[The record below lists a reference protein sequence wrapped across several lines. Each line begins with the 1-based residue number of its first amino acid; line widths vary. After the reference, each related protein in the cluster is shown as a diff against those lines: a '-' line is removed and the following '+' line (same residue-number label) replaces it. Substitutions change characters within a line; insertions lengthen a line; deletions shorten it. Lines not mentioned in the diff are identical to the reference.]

1 MDDVARWLRGLGLQQ
16 YAETF
21 DANKIDFDSLCL
33 LSDQDLQQ
41 MQVPLGPRRKL
52 LAAIG
57 ALTELNRP
65 VVVQSQGDAE
75 RRHVTALFCDL
86 VASTE
91 YAVRLDPEDFLDLT
105 NRYIERCSSVI
116 RDHNG
121 TVVSVIG
128 DAFLA
133 LFGYPTAEED
143 DADRS
148 LRAALDIL
156 RIAPSIEVPDGPPV
170 QVRVGIA
177 TGLAVAGGADSGR
190 VSASG
195 PIPNLAQRLQTAA
208 APQTILI
215 DQRTYDATAGAFEFT
230 DLGLHTLKGFAE
242 PVQAWRVE
250 QSRLLE
256 SRFAKKTRLFK
267 LVGRL
272 PQLHSI
278 VQLWDGVV
286 QGRGRIVV
294 LSGEPGIGKSRL
306 AFEVRQQIR
315 QCTHLAL
322 QCSANFSNSALFPF
336 LTLLKRNA
344 GIRAE
349 DPARIRLDKLEAI
362 LATSE
367 APKEMSI
374 SIFARLLS
382 IDQTEFPLS
391 ELSSLRQ
398 QGICRRVLLD
408 WLHHMCTINP
418 VLISFEDVQW
428 IDPSSRDILD
438 ALIEEAPSHR
448 MLMIV
453 TSRTSVS
460 MPEASTEH
468 VLEIPLTRLSRR
480 EAEKLA
486 DDAAAGADLSGELR
500 EHVLNRGEGVPLF
513 IEELTRA
520 AIETGLPAEHWEQE
534 ARQPVAGVPTL
545 LRSLLVSRLD
555 KLGSAK
561 AIAQIA
567 AVIGREFDLKL
578 LSHLCGLSSSAL
590 EVAMERLADSGLVA
604 PQLSPDRLRY
614 AFTHSLLQE
623 AARSTLLRERRQEL
637 HGLVAHAIETLDPKT
652 AAEHPELLAQHF
664 AAAGMFG
671 RAADCWLAAGLNV
684 AKTWAKVEA
693 ANMFAMGLACLERLP
708 PSRERSQKAERLEL
722 ERGDVLYATFGY
734 VTPEGSAAYRNAMRL
749 SQELG
754 DAEALIRALDGLFGI
769 ALNSARFL
777 DAEWASDQLIELG
790 RKGGSLKALVL
801 GLQFKGMSLFC
812 GGSFR
817 RARNYLER
825 SLKHE
830 AKANLVG
837 SDFPSMAMLYL
848 SWTFH
853 ILGYPQRARELY
865 GKADVIT
872 RQQSAYRRAACL
884 GNGCLLLALQRDPD
898 KVGEF
903 TAELLPL
910 AQANGLN
917 LWLNMASFF
926 FGWIMVNSSRDL
938 SGLERMQKVCD
949 DLGEQEIDKS
959 CYLALLADSYLQANQ
974 LEKAAAAVEQGL
986 AHVRTTGE
994 RYLAAELIRLR
1005 GDVELR
1011 LKNDPEHAEALFRE
1025 AIALSRKQAAQ
1036 TWEIKATR
1044 SLKALLYSLGRQREI
1059 DDELAPIL
1067 ARFDRSSRGRRP
1079 HKNQ

>member
-1 MDDVARWLRGLGLQQ
+1 V
-16 YAETF
+16 
-21 DANKIDFDSLCL
+21 
-33 LSDQDLQQ
+33 
-41 MQVPLGPRRKL
+41 
-52 LAAIG
+52 
-57 ALTELNRP
+57 
-65 VVVQSQGDAE
+65 
-75 RRHVTALFCDL
+75 
-86 VASTE
+86 
-91 YAVRLDPEDFLDLT
+91 
-105 NRYIERCSSVI
+105 
-116 RDHNG
+116 
-121 TVVSVIG
+121 
-128 DAFLA
+128 
-133 LFGYPTAEED
+133 
-143 DADRS
+143 
-148 LRAALDIL
+148 
-156 RIAPSIEVPDGPPV
+156 
-170 QVRVGIA
+170 
-177 TGLAVAGGADSGR
+177 
-190 VSASG
+190 
-195 PIPNLAQRLQTAA
+195 
-208 APQTILI
+208 
-215 DQRTYDATAGAFEFT
+215 GAFEFT
-230 DLGLHTLKGFAE
+230 DVGLHTLKGFAE

-272 PQLHSI
+272 LQLQSI
-278 VQLWDGVV
+278 IGLWDDVV

-294 LSGEPGIGKSRL
+294 LSGEAGIGKSRL
-306 AFEVRQQIR
+306 AFEVRQQIP

-336 LTLLKRNA
+336 LTLLKHYL

-349 DPARIRLDKLEAI
+349 DPARIKLDKLEAI

-367 APKEMSI
+367 APREMSLP
-374 SIFARLLS
+374 IFARLLS
-382 IDQTEFPLS
+382 IDQTELSPS
-391 ELSSLRQ
+391 ELSSSRQ

-408 WLHHMCTINP
+408 WLYHICAMNP

-428 IDPSSRDILD
+428 IDPSSRNILE

-448 MLMIV
+448 MLMLI

-460 MPEASTEH
+460 IPEASTEH
-468 VLEIPLTRLSRR
+468 VLEIPLARLSRR
-480 EAEKLA
+480 EAETLVDNA
-486 DDAAAGADLSGELR
+486 TTGADLSAELR
-500 EHVLNRGEGVPLF
+500 EYVLNKGEGVPLF

-534 ARQPVAGVPTL
+534 ARTPVAGVPRL
-545 LRSLLVSRLD
+545 LRSSLVSRLD

-578 LSHLCGLSSSAL
+578 LSHLCGLTSSAL
-590 EVAMERLADSGLVA
+590 EAAMERLTDSGLVA
-604 PQLSPDRLRY
+604 PQLSSDRLRY

-637 HGLVAHAIETLDPKT
+637 HGVVAQALETLDPKT

-664 AAAGMFG
+664 AEAGMFG

-693 ANMFAMGLACLERLP
+693 ANMFAMGLVCLERLP
-708 PSRERSQKAERLEL
+708 PSRERSEKAERLEL

-754 DAEALIRALDGLFGI
+754 DAEALIRALDGLFGT
-769 ALNSARFL
+769 AFNSARFL
-777 DAEWASDQLIELG
+777 DAEWASDQLIEIG
-790 RKGGSLKALVL
+790 RKGESLKALVL

-825 SLKHE
+825 SLEHE
-830 AKANLVG
+830 AKADLVG

-853 ILGYPQRARELY
+853 ILGYTQRARELY
-865 GKADVIT
+865 GRAELIT

-884 GNGCLLLALQRDPD
+884 GNGCVLLALQGDAD
-898 KVGEF
+898 KIGEL

-910 AQANGLN
+910 AKANGLN

-926 FGWIMVNSSRDL
+926 FGWVMVNSSHDL

-974 LEKAAAAVEQGL
+974 LERATATVEEGL
-986 AHVRTTGE
+986 EHVRTTGE
-994 RYLAAELIRLR
+994 RYLAAELVRLR
-1005 GDVELR
+1005 GEVELR
-1011 LKNDPEHAEALFRE
+1011 LKDDPEHAEALFRE
-1025 AIALSRKQAAQ
+1025 AIAVSRKQAAR

-1044 SLKALLYSLGRQREI
+1044 SLKGLLYLLGRQQEI

-1067 ARFDRSSRGRRP
+1067 ARFERNSRDRRP
-1079 HKNQ
+1079 NKIQ

>member
-41 MQVPLGPRRKL
+41 MQVPMGPRKKL
-52 LAAIG
+52 LAAIR
-57 ALTELNRP
+57 ALTELDRP
-65 VVVQSQGDAE
+65 LNQSQGDTE
-75 RRHVTALFCDL
+75 RRHVTALFCDI

-105 NRYIERCSSVI
+105 NRFVERSSSVI
-116 RDHNG
+116 QDHNG
-121 TVVSVIG
+121 TVVSVTG

-143 DADRS
+143 DADRA
-148 LRAALDIL
+148 LKAALDVL
-156 RIAPSIEVPDGPPV
+156 RIAPEIEVPEGPRV
-170 QVRVGIA
+170 QVRIGIA
-177 TGLAVAGGADSGR
+177 TGLAVAGGAESGR
-190 VSASG
+190 ISLSG

-208 APQTILI
+208 APQTILV

-230 DLGLHTLKGFAE
+230 DVGLHTLKGFAE

-256 SRFAKKTRLFK
+256 SRFAKKTRLFE

-272 PQLHSI
+272 PELQSI
-278 VQLWDGVV
+278 VELWDGVV
-286 QGRGRIVV
+286 QGKGRIVV
-294 LSGEPGIGKSRL
+294 LYGEPGIGKSRL
-306 AFEVRQQIR
+306 AFEVRQRIS
-315 QCTHLAL
+315 QCAYLAL
-322 QCSANFSNSALFPF
+322 QCSATFSNSALFPF
-336 LTLLKRNA
+336 ITLLKRHA
-344 GIRAE
+344 GIRAD
-349 DPARIRLDKLEAI
+349 DPARIKLDKLEAI

-367 APKEMSI
+367 TPKEVSLP
-374 SIFARLLS
+374 IFARLLS
-382 IDQTEFPLS
+382 IETAEFPPS
-391 ELSSLRQ
+391 ELSALRQ
-398 QGICRRVLLD
+398 QAICRRVLSD
-408 WLHHMCTINP
+408 WLYNMCTIEP
-418 VLISFEDVQW
+418 VLILFEDVQW
-428 IDPSSRDILD
+428 IDPSSRDVFD
-438 ALIEEAPSHR
+438 ALIDEVPSHR
-448 MLMIV
+448 MLMLV
-453 TSRTSVS
+453 TCRTSVS
-460 MPEASTEH
+460 IPAGSTEH
-468 VLEIPLTRLSRR
+468 VLDIPLTRLSRR
-480 EAEKLA
+480 QAEKLA
-486 DDAAAGADLSGELR
+486 DNAAGGADMSRELR
-500 EHVLNRGEGVPLF
+500 EHVLRKGEGVPLF

-534 ARQPVAGVPTL
+534 ARKPVAGVPRL
-545 LRSLLVSRLD
+545 LRSSLVSRLD

-567 AVIGREFDLKL
+567 AVIGREFELKL
-578 LSHLCGLSSSAL
+578 LSHLCGLSASVL
-590 EVAMERLADSGLVA
+590 EAAIERLTDSGLVA
-604 PQLSPDRLRY
+604 PQLSPDRVRY

-637 HGLVAHAIETLDPKT
+637 HGLVAQAIETLDPKT

-664 AAAGMFG
+664 AEAGMFK

-708 PSRERSQKAERLEL
+708 ASRERSVMAERLEL

-754 DAEALIRALDGLFGI
+754 DSEALTRALDGLFGT
-769 ALNSARFL
+769 AFNSARFL

-790 RKGGSLKALVL
+790 RKGGNLKALVL

-812 GGSFR
+812 GGSLR
-817 RARNYLER
+817 RARNYLEQ
-825 SLKHE
+825 SLEHE
-830 AKANLVG
+830 AKADVVG

-853 ILGYPQRARELY
+853 LLGYPQRARELF
-865 GKADVIT
+865 GRAELIT

-884 GNGCLLLALQRDPD
+884 GNGCVLLALQGDPD
-898 KVGEF
+898 KIGEF

-926 FGWIMVNSSRDL
+926 LGWVMVNSSHDL

-949 DLGEQEIDKS
+949 DLGDQEIDKS
-959 CYLALLADSYLQANQ
+959 CYLALLAESYLQSNR
-974 LEKAAAAVEQGL
+974 LESAASAVEKGL
-986 AHVRTTGE
+986 EHVRTTGE
-994 RYLAAELIRLR
+994 RYIAAELIRLR

-1036 TWEIKATR
+1036 TWEIKAAR
-1044 SLKALLYSLGRQREI
+1044 SLKALLHSLGRQREI
-1059 DDELAPIL
+1059 DHELTPIL
-1067 ARFDRSSRGRRP
+1067 ARLERRSRDRRS
-1079 HKNQ
+1079 HKIH